1 MINLHLNEPETITTT
16 DNIFDVIL
24 ASEELDDCIV
34 EINEFNNALTNIYAI
49 KDALEAGS
57 ISNESM
63 ESLFNISLDEISS
76 LEAINADKRVSI
88 GKKLLN
94 KLSTY
99 LREIGNNKG
108 NVMRKVKE
116 TKAYVSS
123 NREKII
129 KQSENLYLTGI
140 EPDELKSAVKEVR
153 SIAKNTN
160 SNNVVSNI
168 DKLLSVVNTACK
180 TGRDRGHVLLHPAHT
195 NDNMT
200 LERAYHY
207 VVDVYYSVYLESFHL
222 MYDLQ
227 HMLQTMDDKLNAFDA
242 NKADS
247 KDNFFHSID
256 TSYRAKLSEAI
267 TFAKRT
273 ISAVY
278 ICLMK
283 WCKAI
288 LATK

>member
-1 MINLHLNEPETITTT
+1 MMDLRLN
-16 DNIFDVIL
+16 DNCSDNQNVSFEDLLL

-34 EINEFNNALTNIYAI
+34 EINEINRAI
-49 KDALEAGS
+49 INLHAIQDALDSGN
-57 ISNESM
+57 ISNETV
-63 ESLFNISLDEISS
+63 ESVFNISLSDIAS
-76 LEAINADKRVSI
+76 LEALSTDKRISI

-108 NVMRKVKE
+108 AVMQKVKE

-123 NREKII
+123 NRDKII
-129 KQSENLYLTGI
+129 KQSENLYLIGI
-140 EPDELKSAVKEVR
+140 KTDELKTAVKEVR

-168 DKLLSVVNTACK
+168 DKLLSVVKTACK
-180 TGRDRGHVLLHPAHT
+180 TGGDRGHALLHPAHT
-195 NDNMT
+195 NDTMT

-207 VVDVYYSVYLESFHL
+207 VDAYYSVYLESFHL
-222 MYDLQ
+222 VYDLQ

-256 TSYRAKLSEAI
+256 TSYRTKLAEAI

-278 ICLMK
+278 VCLMK